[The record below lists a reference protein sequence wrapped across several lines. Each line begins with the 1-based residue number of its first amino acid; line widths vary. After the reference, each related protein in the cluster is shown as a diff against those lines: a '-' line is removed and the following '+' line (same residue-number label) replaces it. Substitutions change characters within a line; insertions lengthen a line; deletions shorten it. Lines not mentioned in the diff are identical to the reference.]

1 MIADFF
7 VEILTGAT
15 EMLAALGTVITN
27 ALDLFYDTGAVTP
40 LGSLVLAI
48 AGIGLAWSVVGL
60 VLNFI
65 RSFGSR
71 ASRGK

>member
-15 EMLAALGTVITN
+15 EMLAALGTVITD
-27 ALDLFYDTGAVTP
+27 AIVLFYDTGTVTS
-40 LGSLVLAI
+40 LGQLVLAI